1 MKFYGLADAHGLES
15 FMPLPYVDELVG
27 FQPDPKIVSGMALRS
42 EANIA
47 RHSVVYIADVTLE
60 AAKEITAL
68 LEAGEE
74 AEALI
79 YLKENHK
86 QIQIRK
92 RPGSQKSWRLIPN
105 PDLDANRN

>member
-15 FMPLPYVDELVG
+15 FMPLPYVDELTG

-42 EANIA
+42 EANVA
-47 RHSVVYIADVTLE
+47 KHSVVYIADVTLE
-60 AAKEITAL
+60 AAKEINKL
-68 LEAGEE
+68 MENGEGS
-74 AEALI
+74 EALI
-79 YLKENHK
+79 YLKENNK

-105 PDLDANRN
+105 PDLDANIN